1 MPSTLRSIV
10 GHPGLAAYV
19 AIAENECLAR
29 TKFEM
34 VEVSSREM
42 HLAGTLEVKLTKDG
56 SLMSNRGCSN
66 LAGKRRYIPAKSWTQ
81 QLIVLSFS

>member
-42 HLAGTLEVKLTKDG
+42 HLAGTLEVKLTKDDP
-56 SLMSNRGCSN
+56 LMSNRGCYS
-66 LAGKRRYIPAKSWTQ
+66 LAGKHRYVPAKSRT
-81 QLIVLSFS
+81 